1 MSAILPPAERLW
13 WKQPIAGQE
22 WAWIGIAFVWAMIMF
37 VMMVY
42 WHINGKQNLS
52 NEVYRTTTEM
62 FQAKTDAFVKE
73 NTIRTEKNLANPADE
88 MPVVKPNAKGEAVL
102 LARLWSWY
110 PILELEAGKT
120 YKIHL
125 SSVDY
130 NHGFSLQPTNIN
142 IQVVPGYEHVVKMTP
157 TKAGTYAIVCNEYCG
172 IGHHTMLGRIYV
184 K

>member
-13 WKQPIAGQE
+13 WNAPIAKVE
-22 WAWIGIAFVWAMIMF
+22 WTWIGIAFVWAMIMF

-52 NEVYRTTTEM
+52 NEVYKTTPAM
-62 FQAKTDAFVKE
+62 FQAKADKFISE
-73 NTIRTEKNLANPADE
+73 NTIRTETALNI
-88 MPVVKPNAKGEAVL
+88 PVVKVPAGGDGYL
-102 LARLWSWY
+102 IARLWNWW
-110 PILELEAGKT
+110 PILELEAGQT

-125 SSVDY
+125 SSMDY
-130 NHGFSLQPTNIN
+130 NHGFSLQPVNIN
-142 IQVVPGYEHVVKMTP
+142 IQVLPGYEHVVKMTP